1 MMKAQNIFMLLTLA
15 GYITACSN
23 ENRSEVEH
31 DHPHSNNA
39 SADENHGHEHDE
51 EDHEDDEASLG
62 LHDIAGIKVEAA
74 QGHGSVEAGKEGH
87 LVIKLP
93 QKDNGATTVRAW
105 IGTDD
110 RTLSSV
116 GKGEYE
122 PSHDDYDI
130 HAVAPEPLPS
140 NSSWW
145 VEIEK
150 PDGIKAIGSIPLL
163 KDIK

>member
-1 MMKAQNIFMLLTLA
+1 M
-15 GYITACSN
+15 
-23 ENRSEVEH
+23 
-31 DHPHSNNA
+31 
-39 SADENHGHEHDE
+39 
-51 EDHEDDEASLG
+51 
-62 LHDIAGIKVEAA
+62 
-74 QGHGSVEAGKEGH
+74 EAGKEGH

-93 QKDNGATTVRAW
+93 HKDNGATTVRAW

-116 GKGEYE
+116 GKGEYG
-122 PSHDDYDI
+122 PSHDDYVI